1 MEIER
6 KRLNRPGC
14 GQPAWAWDGDKVD
27 FACASGGEGTRA
39 AVTQRARVECVVL
52 DKPSNARL
60 RNQASV
66 TKQDVG
72 KHLICDK
79 PSSLPYHDR

>member
-1 MEIER
+1 MRQWER
-6 KRLNRPGC
+6 
-14 GQPAWAWDGDKVD
+14 
-27 FACASGGEGTRA
+27 GTRA
-39 AVTQRARVECVVL
+39 AVTQRALVECVVL

-72 KHLICDK
+72 KHLICDL
-79 PSSLPYHDR
+79 PSSLPYHDRYRKQSGKGAEFYKTKISKKGRR

>member
-1 MEIER
+1 MDSRRGPGMATRSTLRAPVGER
-6 KRLNRPGC
+6 DPC
-14 GQPAWAWDGDKVD
+14 
-27 FACASGGEGTRA
+27 C
-39 AVTQRARVECVVL
+39 VTQCAQVECVVL
-52 DKPSNARL
+52 DKPRNARF

-72 KHLICDK
+72 KHLICDL